1 MNKTTALNI
10 PETLHLELIKSLESS
25 VFNSVDDLASFV
37 LQEHLDKQKENERPS
52 AEEDEQAI
60 KERLR
65 NLGYL

>member
-1 MNKTTALNI
+1 MSKTKALNI
-10 PETLHLELIKSLESS
+10 PETLHLALIKTLEGG

-37 LQEHLDKQKENERPS
+37 LQEYLDKYKEYKKPS
-52 AEEDEQAI
+52 ADEDEQAI